1 MRSNRTLRPD
11 QQDEP
16 RKQEMPA
23 CVVNHV
29 DLTSIITGLE
39 RAQRQIQL
47 KDASFAVEN
56 IQFRQLIVTSTEQQ
70 SPNSPA
76 KTRVALENNFSVPQ
90 VLNVIF
96 STAPVPVNQDNLSR
110 HSRVQQGVR
119 GGRPNKAC
127 PNDRNLWDPRSCTLR
142 LFLGAIL
149 TSSQCRNVHFT
160 LLFRLM
166 SCAWPS
172 QYRAAVPECR
182 RAR

>member
-56 IQFRQLIVTSTEQQ
+56 IQFRQLIVTSAEQQ

-76 KTRVALENNFSVPQ
+76 KTRVALENTS
-90 VLNVIF
+90 
-96 STAPVPVNQDNLSR
+96 ASR
-110 HSRVQQGVR
+110 KS
-119 GGRPNKAC
+119 
-127 PNDRNLWDPRSCTLR
+127 
-142 LFLGAIL
+142 
-149 TSSQCRNVHFT
+149 
-160 LLFRLM
+160 
-166 SCAWPS
+166 
-172 QYRAAVPECR
+172 
-182 RAR
+182 

>member
-29 DLTSIITGLE
+29 DPTSIITGLDPAE
-39 RAQRQIQL
+39 R
-47 KDASFAVEN
+47 
-56 IQFRQLIVTSTEQQ
+56 RQLCGREHSIPST
-70 SPNSPA
+70 NRNVGGA
-76 KTRVALENNFSVPQ
+76 AVAELARKDTGGVGKHFSVPQ
-90 VLNVIF
+90 VLNVTF

-166 SCAWPS
+166 SCA
-172 QYRAAVPECR
+172 
-182 RAR
+182 